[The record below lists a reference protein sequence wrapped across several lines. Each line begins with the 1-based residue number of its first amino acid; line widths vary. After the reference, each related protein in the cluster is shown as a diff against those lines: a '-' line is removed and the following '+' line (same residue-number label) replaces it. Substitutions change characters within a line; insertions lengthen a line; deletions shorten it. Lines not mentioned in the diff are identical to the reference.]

1 MIMIFNF
8 FQIIGDQRSDIL
20 EKKCTECESLFI
32 CEEDA
37 VTCWCASLP
46 KLSKDEIDDGDCVCK
61 KCLLKKYR
69 KKLLKTDEIK
79 KDLFE
84 EKYRYQWRNRH
95 QQIKYCL

>member
-1 MIMIFNF
+1 VEV
-8 FQIIGDQRSDIL
+8 RLSV
-20 EKKCTECESLFI
+20 KKMLLP
-32 CEEDA
+32 
-37 VTCWCASLP
+37 VGVLSLP

-84 EKYRYQWRNRH
+84 EEYRYQWKNRH
-95 QQIKYCL
+95 